1 MIYNELNNPPED
13 ATVFNNERKKQEDYL
28 HELAMM
34 EERESDTGDSG
45 DSGAIY
51 VRPIDY
57 FNPFPRHYATES
69 EINAAKKSSSLSGFT
84 DDRSLYVEDMT
95 SKWGASGLGGTQTV
109 ALGNVL
115 DSTEDFAK
123 DIATDIAKPVIEVM
137 NFAKVTVMGVIG
149 TWGIVKGVQIA
160 GPQLAK
166 TMGKISDMIARP
178 PASRRKSR
186 PATAARRRRNQR
198 LSR

>member
-1 MIYNELNNPPED
+1 
-13 ATVFNNERKKQEDYL
+13 
-28 HELAMM
+28 MM

-69 EINAAKKSSSLSGFT
+69 ERNAAKKSSSLSGFT

-115 DSTEDFAK
+115 DDAGDFAK
-123 DIATDIAKPVIEVM
+123 EIATDIAKPVVEVM
-137 NFAKVTVMGVIG
+137 NFAKYTVMGVIG
-149 TWGIVKGVQIA
+149 TWGLVKGVQIA
-160 GPQLAK
+160 GPSLAK
-166 TMGKISDMIARP
+166 TMGKISDTIAGTP
-178 PASRRKSR
+178 TASRKKLRG
-186 PATAARRRRNQR
+186 TAARRRRNQR